1 MKTKIPKIAFLLI
14 LVGIFLLPIIMNSL
28 LLLPTPFNLKTIGS
42 EVEWLSFWG
51 TYLGGIMG
59 ACVSFTILYMTLIH
73 NRKEAEVERTN
84 NRLLQL
90 KKDLSERLSDINYMQ
105 LNINISKNTDIS
117 SEINRLNV
125 LFGEYQ
131 QKLYTAKFIYEND
144 ENKLAKQFY
153 KAYYEIIVFY
163 CARINCFKQILT
175 SGNDNEEMRR
185 LLSEQINNLSISQL
199 ASFKLVNDAALD
211 YYNSEEDRLNRLK
224 TSFL

>member
-14 LVGIFLLPIIMNSL
+14 LVGIFLLPIIMNCL

-105 LNINISKNTDIS
+105 LNINISKDTDIS

-125 LFGEYQ
+125 LFGKYQ
-131 QKLYTAKFIYEND
+131 QKLYTAKFVYEND

-153 KAYYEIIVFY
+153 EAYSNFILLY
-163 CARINCFKQILT
+163 CQMINCFKQILM
-175 SGNDNEEMRR
+175 SGNDKEEMQR
-185 LLSEQINNLSISQL
+185 LISEQLNKLSISQL
-199 ASFKLVNDAALD
+199 ASFKLVNMAALD
-211 YYNSEEDRLNRLK
+211 YYKSEEDRLIFLK